1 MVWFWM
7 FKDNTLLGKCYPNA
21 FNQTQF
27 DITNDTQSMKLHI
40 IYINDDTQSMKLYI
54 IYINDDTQSM
64 KLYIICIN
72 DDALCIII
80 LILLNT
86 HQSNIGFKPTP

>member
-1 MVWFWM
+1 M

-27 DITNDTQSMKLHI
+27 HFTNDTQSMKLHI
-40 IYINDDTQSMKLYI
+40 IYINDDAQHMKLYI
-54 IYINDDTQSM
+54 IYINDDTQHI
-64 KLYIICIN
+64 KLYIIYIN
-72 DDALCIII
+72 DDAPSILI

-86 HQSNIGFKPTP
+86 HQSNVSFKPTP